1 LSHGERGAPLR
12 RARPVADSFQE
23 VFEAGLSGIGT
34 KTVRL
39 AVGPVRSTQSRVVQP
54 AAKPVQGGGT
64 QAWRVLGAGP

>member
-1 LSHGERGAPLR
+1 MAKAPEQGDVLRGEDTHALR
-12 RARPVADSFQE
+12 REPE
-23 VFEAGLSGIGT
+23 LLKG
-34 KTVRL
+34 TVRL